1 MTHPATIRD
10 GFDQMIAAARAAA
23 NPDAV
28 ARLELA
34 REYFT
39 NPAFKRT
46 LEKAT
51 WGATSGVGGLE

>member
-1 MTHPATIRD
+1 MTHPATICD

-39 NPAFKRT
+39 NPAFKQA
-46 LEKAT
+46 LEDST
-51 WGATSGVGGLE
+51 WEATSGIKG